1 MQKQDLTPKQHLFWN
16 RCYELSIAFMD
27 YLFIDEFKDEDFG
40 YATYDTGNAKGI
52 GFKIH
57 KLLLD
62 ATHFSKIVDF
72 MKNTSINIQIEE
84 NCAGVT
90 MMFWIST
97 NAIKSAAFMTDEAI
111 NEMYQQEI
119 DFYKKEVTIC

>member
-16 RCYELSIAFMD
+16 RCYELCLSFLD
-27 YLFIDEFKDEDFG
+27 YLFIDEFRDEDFG
-40 YATYDTGNAKGI
+40 YVTYDTGNATAI
-52 GFKIH
+52 GFKIR

-62 ATHFSKIVDF
+62 ATHFPKIVDF

-84 NCAGVT
+84 NCAGVS
-90 MMFWIST
+90 MLFWIST

-111 NEMYQQEI
+111 KGMYQQEI
-119 DFYKKEVTIC
+119 ETYKKEVR